1 MTIKLAYQL
10 HEAALPT
17 ITAAEALQDTS
28 TLITPMTTATIM
40 VFYEAPMEE
49 MQLATHF
56 FIEHTQRQLTEALR
70 TDKAAMLTDHAD
82 KLTGALKAKATRQEW
97 SEAKTL
103 MRLGGRPPR
112 CGTEQP
118 YLEDEHGNPIPDHEQ
133 QAEAELTYFAKAER
147 SIFTTPEEIC
157 ASYNQHALDAS
168 TVRALKHRWTT

>member
-49 MQLATHF
+49 MQLLAAHF
-56 FIEHTQRQLTEALR
+56 FIQHAQRQLTDALR
-70 TDKAAMLTDHAD
+70 TEKTAMLTDHAD
-82 KLTGALKAKATRQEW
+82 KLTDALKASATRDEW

-103 MRLGGRPPR
+103 MRFGGRPPR
-112 CGTEQP
+112 CGAERP
-118 YLEDEHGNPIPDHEQ
+118 YL
-133 QAEAELTYFAKAER
+133 
-147 SIFTTPEEIC
+147 
-157 ASYNQHALDAS
+157 
-168 TVRALKHRWTT
+168 